1 MKYRYYILN
10 ATGSIEADSPKEA
23 DEIIRNQVVEITIEP
38 EQIENEEER

>member
-38 EQIENEEER
+38 EQIENEDKE